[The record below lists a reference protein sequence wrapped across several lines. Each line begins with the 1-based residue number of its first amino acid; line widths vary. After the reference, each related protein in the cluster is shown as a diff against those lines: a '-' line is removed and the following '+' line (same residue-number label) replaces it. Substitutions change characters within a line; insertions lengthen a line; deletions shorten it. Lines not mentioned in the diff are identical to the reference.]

1 MINGESIGTLFVD
14 IKANNLI
21 SQDFSKI
28 MRDAE
33 KSVSLLEKSHSKVIA
48 RLISNMQ
55 RRINE
60 MGDMIEAPPGIYRYF
75 KSFMELLVDDVEEK
89 ARLISSLIENISNT
103 QPYSNDQTMFAAL
116 RHLLSYEKQIKAEQE
131 KLAKDYYQNMKFED
145 DNYYTYRL
153 KLINEEADL
162 FKKKLGDKFDTA
174 KFINEEMKKLGEELE
189 NFRATKAKN
198 NASAPS
204 KGNWTVPPTPDNPNG
219 SNIWDSHKINFS
231 PNPYMPNS
239 AGLLQTVPV
248 PESPSFPQWNREQ
261 LFKDYIEASRTGQ
274 LAFEA
279 FSDSVA
285 ASLDVI
291 HIRLASDASSMEK
304 IWANMINSMIDQ
316 ISMLVAKWAVLN
328 FVGAIFGF
336 GGINLG
342 SFLGLSDPSSG
353 NGGKSLGHFVGM
365 RLASGGDFIVPP
377 GFPND
382 SYPML
387 VQSGERVKVT
397 PSGKVGDEI
406 IILNQIKDAIQ
417 AQSLNQLNNQ
427 SKSPNINIQIDGRT
441 LFKTVDRVGEKSR
454 KEGWKNK

>member
-1 MINGESIGTLFVD
+1 
-14 IKANNLI
+14 
-21 SQDFSKI
+21 
-28 MRDAE
+28 
-33 KSVSLLEKSHSKVIA
+33 
-48 RLISNMQ
+48 
-55 RRINE
+55 
-60 MGDMIEAPPGIYRYF
+60 
-75 KSFMELLVDDVEEK
+75 
-89 ARLISSLIENISNT
+89 
-103 QPYSNDQTMFAAL
+103 
-116 RHLLSYEKQIKAEQE
+116 
-131 KLAKDYYQNMKFED
+131 
-145 DNYYTYRL
+145 
-153 KLINEEADL
+153 
-162 FKKKLGDKFDTA
+162 
-174 KFINEEMKKLGEELE
+174 
-189 NFRATKAKN
+189 
-198 NASAPS
+198 
-204 KGNWTVPPTPDNPNG
+204 
-219 SNIWDSHKINFS
+219 
-231 PNPYMPNS
+231 MPNS

-328 FVGAIFGF
+328 FVGAMFGF

-353 NGGKSLGHFVGM
+353 KGGKNLGHFVGM

-454 KEGWKNK
+454 KEGWKS